1 MANMYV
7 SHEVQHSSFGKSKW
21 NMGSPCVW
29 GNYFEYKERTFEN
42 DAMSKGEEKATL
54 AFRALLEKR

>member
-1 MANMYV
+1 M
-7 SHEVQHSSFGKSKW
+7 
-21 NMGSPCVW
+21 CVW

-42 DAMSKGEEKATL
+42 DAMSKGVRGEEKATL